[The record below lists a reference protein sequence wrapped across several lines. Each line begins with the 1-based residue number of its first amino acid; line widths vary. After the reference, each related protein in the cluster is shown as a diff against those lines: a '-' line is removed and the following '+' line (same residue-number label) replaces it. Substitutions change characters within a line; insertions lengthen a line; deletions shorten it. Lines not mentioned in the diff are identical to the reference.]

1 MKNRSKFIYLSLIV
15 VCIVLIIVGAFVIS
29 DKKLDIEGDL
39 VKKLYGYL
47 GETDIYHCGGLNVY
61 SSSLVNKDT
70 LTNEN
75 RLCMAYY
82 ELEMKESLK
91 SDSTGTNKFGTK
103 ICKVGDSTTL
113 AVSDDTNSCEYYKVD
128 KESLNNAY
136 KNIYGENI
144 SEFEKF
150 FISSEKAC
158 EIEGDIYYCGFSETF
173 NYSIAPEAT
182 IYRGIA
188 KAIEKFNGD
197 IVIYDYFLK
206 ISNNKCYKT
215 NTSNEEVT
223 DCSKA
228 ISENSDLEIN
238 SEFISKYGTL
248 YKHTY
253 AKKDSNIYWISSEE
267 N

>member
-1 MKNRSKFIYLSLIV
+1 MKNRSKFIYLSLAV
-15 VCIVLIIVGAFVIS
+15 VCVVLIIVGAFVIS
-29 DKKLDIEGDL
+29 DKKLDVEGDL
-39 VKKLYGYL
+39 VKKLYRYL

-61 SSSLVNKDT
+61 SNSLVNKDT
-70 LTNEN
+70 LSNEN

-82 ELEMKESLK
+82 ELDKKATLK
-91 SDSTGTNKFGTK
+91 IDSTGTNKHGTK

-113 AVSDDTNSCEYYKVD
+113 AVSDETNSCEYYKVD

-144 SEFEKF
+144 NEYEKF
-150 FISSEKAC
+150 FISSEQAC
-158 EIEGDIYYCGFSETF
+158 EIEGDSYYCGTSETF
-173 NYSIAPEAT
+173 NYSIAKEAT
-182 IYRGIA
+182 IYRGIT

-206 ISNNKCYKT
+206 ISDGKCYKT
-215 NTSNEEVT
+215 NTSNEEIT

-228 ISENSDLEIN
+228 LSESNPEIN
-238 SEFISKYGTL
+238 SEFISKYGSL

-253 AKKDSNIYWISSEE
+253 AKNDADIYWVSSEQD
-267 N
+267 